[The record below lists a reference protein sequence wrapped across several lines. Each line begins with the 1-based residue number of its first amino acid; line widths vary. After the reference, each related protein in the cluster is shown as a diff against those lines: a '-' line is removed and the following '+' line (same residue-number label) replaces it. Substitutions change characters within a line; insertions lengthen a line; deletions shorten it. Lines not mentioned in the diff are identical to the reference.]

1 MRTMRLTAAMVAA
14 TVVSGT
20 LALASPASA
29 DPTPAGT
36 FRQLVGVGSDTTQD
50 VLNALA
56 GDTVNGKSYGDTAVK
71 AGDAGIA
78 SYDAFVPG
86 AATSTIQT
94 RSGGPTFLRPNGS
107 GPGRAALSMSLTGDK
122 FPNPATG
129 VAIKGQVD
137 FARSSGGPSTSG
149 NALTYI
155 PFARDAV
162 GVAVRG
168 SALDTLTVDQL
179 HDIYT
184 SGDNRLKVLNGQT
197 LHPFLPQAG
206 SGTRKFFL
214 SVIGLTELTV
224 SAEIPT
230 VQENQADAA
239 LTEDGALVPFSV
251 GSWIAQ
257 NNGIAPDYSKT
268 AIAAGAHLASV
279 KLPGDTGGATN
290 PVTTVDGKLTPVN
303 HYYENVTFG
312 RDVYNVVPSRAID
325 PTSVFFDKAL
335 YDVFVTSGTH
345 EAALA
350 TDTAEKVI
358 ADFGFLNESYNGS
371 VNPARHAKTG
381 GLEVSSVDINTPEA
395 PALKATPGD
404 ASLKLSWTAP
414 NPAPALPVTDYRV
427 TLTGSDGA
435 VVAVKDVPATTTSYS
450 FTGLP
455 LGTYTVAVAAAN
467 LNGTGKAASWTGAVK
482 YTSAVKAAAA
492 TTAYGKTPKV
502 AVTVTDSHGVVPSGK
517 VTVKDGTTTLGT
529 GTLDS
534 SGMVIIGLSNHLKVA
549 THTLSVSYGGSTKLN
564 ASATTAKLTITK
576 ATPSVGTTAPASV
589 SHTGRAKVGVKVTA
603 TGTTPTGTVR
613 VYEGSRVIAT
623 GTLSGGKV
631 TITLPKLSRGKHTM
645 HVYYTGSTTVNSKNG
660 ANFTIK
666 ST

>member
-1 MRTMRLTAAMVAA
+1 MRTTRLTAAMVAA
-14 TVVSGT
+14 AVVSGT

-56 GDTVNGKSYGDTAVK
+56 GDIVNGKSYADTAVK

-122 FPNPATG
+122 FPNATG
-129 VAIKGQVD
+129 VAVKGQVD

-149 NALTYI
+149 NTLTYI

-184 SGDNRLKVLNGQT
+184 SGDTRLKVLKGET
-197 LHPFLPQAG
+197 LHAVLPQAG

-214 SVIGLTELTV
+214 AAIGLTETTV
-224 SAEIPT
+224 SSEIPT
-230 VQENQADAA
+230 VQENQANAA

-268 AIAAGAHLASV
+268 AVAAGAHLASV
-279 KLPGDTGGATN
+279 QLPGDTGDTN
-290 PVTTVDGKLTPVN
+290 PVTTVNGKLTPVAG
-303 HYYENVTFG
+303 YFENATFG

-325 PTSVFFDKAL
+325 PSSVFFDKAL

-371 VNPARHAKTG
+371 VNPAKHAKLG
-381 GLEVSSVDINTPEA
+381 GLEVSGIDTATPSA
-395 PALKATPGD
+395 PALRVTPGD
-404 ASLKLSWTAP
+404 ANLKLTWGAP
-414 NPAPALPVTDYRV
+414 TPAPALPVTDYRV

-435 VVAVKDVPATTTSYS
+435 VVAVKDVPATTLTYS
-450 FTGLP
+450 FTGLAN
-455 LGTYTVAVAAAN
+455 GTYTASVSAAN
-467 LNGTGKAASWTGAVK
+467 LNGSGNAASWTGAVK
-482 YTSAVKAAAA
+482 YTSAVKATAA

-502 AVTVTDSHGVVPSGK
+502 AVTVTGSHGVVPSGK
-517 VTVKDGTTTLGT
+517 VTVRDGAATLGT
-529 GTLDS
+529 GTLDG
-534 SGMVIIGLSNHLKVA
+534 SGKVTIGLSNHLKVA
-549 THTLSVSYGGSTKLN
+549 THTLTVSYGGSTKLN
-564 ASATTAKLTITK
+564 ASVTTAKLTITK
-576 ATPSVGTTAPASV
+576 ATPSVSSTAPASI
-589 SHTGRAKVGVKVTA
+589 SHTGRAKVGVRVTA

-631 TITLPKLSRGKHTM
+631 TITLPKLSRGKHTL
-645 HVYYTGSTTVNSKNG
+645 HVFYAGSTTVNSKNG

>member
-1 MRTMRLTAAMVAA
+1 MRTTRLTAAMVAA
-14 TVVSGT
+14 AVVSGT

-56 GDTVNGKSYGDTAVK
+56 GDIVNGKSYADTAVK

-122 FPNPATG
+122 FPNATG
-129 VAIKGQVD
+129 VAVKGQVD

-149 NALTYI
+149 NTLTYI

-184 SGDNRLKVLNGQT
+184 SGDTRLKVLKGQT
-197 LHPFLPQAG
+197 LHAVLPQAG

-214 SVIGLTELTV
+214 AAIGLTETTV
-224 SAEIPT
+224 SSEIPT
-230 VQENQADAA
+230 VQENQANAA

-268 AIAAGAHLASV
+268 AVAAGAHLASV
-279 KLPGDTGGATN
+279 QLPGDTGDTN
-290 PVTTVDGKLTPVN
+290 PVTTVNGKLTPVAG
-303 HYYENVTFG
+303 YFENATFG

-325 PTSVFFDKAL
+325 PSSVFFDKAL

-345 EAALA
+345 EAGLA

-371 VNPARHAKTG
+371 VNPAKHAKLG
-381 GLEVSSVDINTPEA
+381 GLEVSGIDTATPSA
-395 PALKATPGD
+395 PALRVTPGD
-404 ASLKLSWTAP
+404 ANLKLTWGAP
-414 NPAPALPVTDYRV
+414 TPAPALPVTDYRV

-435 VVAVKDVPATTTSYS
+435 VVAVKDVPATTLTYS
-450 FTGLP
+450 FTGLAN
-455 LGTYTVAVAAAN
+455 GTYTASVSAAN
-467 LNGTGKAASWTGAVK
+467 LNGSGNAASWTGAVK
-482 YTSAVKAAAA
+482 YTSAVKATAA

-502 AVTVTDSHGVVPSGK
+502 AVTVTGSHGVVPSGK
-517 VTVKDGTTTLGT
+517 VTVRDGAATLGT

-534 SGMVIIGLSNHLKVA
+534 SGKVTIGLSNHLKVA
-549 THTLSVSYGGSTKLN
+549 THTLTVSYGGSTKLN
-564 ASATTAKLTITK
+564 ASVTTAKLTITK
-576 ATPSVGTTAPASV
+576 ATPSVSSTAPASI
-589 SHTGRAKVGVKVTA
+589 SHTGRAKVGVRVTA

-631 TITLPKLSRGKHTM
+631 TITLPKLSRGKHTL
-645 HVYYTGSTTVNSKNG
+645 HVFYAGSTTVNSKNG